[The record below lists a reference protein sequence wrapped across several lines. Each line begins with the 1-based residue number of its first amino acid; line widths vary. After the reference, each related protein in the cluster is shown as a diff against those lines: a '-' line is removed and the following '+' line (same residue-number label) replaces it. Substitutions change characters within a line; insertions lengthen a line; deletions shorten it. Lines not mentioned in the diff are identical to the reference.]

1 MLIGDF
7 LFVSKVSYGPRTPMT
22 PIAFPLV
29 HHTLPFTNQKSY
41 SEKIKLP
48 YHRMKGLGKIER
60 NDCVVFNWPAEKL
73 GRPVDKKENYVKRC
87 VGIPGDKIEIINGQ
101 LRVNDQDHPEPDGM
115 KKQFVYNV
123 KTKGSGLNP
132 KILYEKF
139 DITEG
144 SRGENPNEYNLFL
157 TDESYKGI
165 QKFNNVEL
173 VEKRI
178 SEGEYNIFSSPQNNP
193 NKWLVQNP
201 YNWHEDMFGP
211 ITIPK
216 AGEKVELTTINLP
229 IYKDIIERYES
240 NSLKVLDSNIFINDI
255 LTNEYTFKM
264 NYYWLMGDNRHNS
277 ADSRMWGFVPEDHI
291 VGKALFVWMS
301 WDKNAKGI
309 KKIRWDRLFTSV
321 K

>member
-1 MLIGDF
+1 MIIVFELFF
-7 LFVSKVSYGPRTPMT
+7 LFRGIDK
-22 PIAFPLV
+22 
-29 HHTLPFTNQKSY
+29 
-41 SEKIKLP
+41 
-48 YHRMKGLGKIER
+48 
-60 NDCVVFNWPAEKL
+60 FNFPAEL
-73 GRPVDKKENYVKRC
+73 Y
-87 VGIPGDKIEIINGQ
+87 IE
-101 LRVNDQDHPEPDGM
+101 H
-115 KKQFVYNV
+115 
-123 KTKGSGLNP
+123 
-132 KILYEKF
+132 
-139 DITEG
+139 
-144 SRGENPNEYNLFL
+144 LFL

-165 QKFNNVEL
+165 EKFNNVEL